1 MKLLNAKEEKE
12 KEYTYVYDQ
21 FEDKI
26 LKYDK
31 KFDKEISEVKRL
43 IHKIEMDFP
52 DYDDYTTQNAFDA
65 LDSIKSRCRDVMYRH
80 KNQDNVNLHLED
92 SLVDDIKYYMKEKSD
107 ETIQER
113 YKDAQVVHAEIKKS
127 RKETSN
133 IITKLLQTKSSQK
146 TKLIEKLI
154 ENSKI
159 WKHNREELLHIES
172 IIARQ
177 VSYLKI
183 DPKDRPGYV
192 VEPK

>member
-1 MKLLNAKEEKE
+1 MNAKEEKE